1 VTRSVYTEP
10 FTFNSRNS
18 GDTGCDRKTVRFRVE
33 DLFALLAPDQ
43 ENAALVERARKSLI
57 DDPLSGE
64 QSRRCP
70 NDPLSTEIRG
80 TEQSGFRR

>member
-1 VTRSVYTEP
+1 MTRSVQTEP

-43 ENAALVERARKSLI
+43 EKAALVERARKFLI
-57 DDPLSGE
+57 DDRFVG
-64 QSRRCP
+64 
-70 NDPLSTEIRG
+70 
-80 TEQSGFRR
+80 